1 MFLYEQGL
9 LLAEII
15 ALDLQETGA
24 PQKFGGGKGAAI
36 PSLSAYTQLIP

>member
-1 MFLYEQGL
+1 MSLYEQGL
-9 LLAEII
+9 LPAEMIP
-15 ALDLQETGA
+15 LDLQETGA